1 MSSLPVV
8 VGFGGINPAGRA
20 SFNHAYRRMVFDAL
34 PEAAQLRT
42 LKSLAALMQLEGE
55 VSAVETRDYILAHT
69 LIRKIEAT
77 AFDVDN
83 VAWNKRMTV
92 SGEGGRMEFVT
103 RSRHLP
109 DVLPPSWTVRELGA
123 GQVAVTVEEST
134 DILVPT
140 SRRFEVSS
148 AGQLPSGFD
157 PASFYAARNHPK
169 GLQMSVFA
177 ASDAVH
183 SMGIDWDVVRS
194 RVRPDQIGVYASSA
208 MAQMDDAGYGGLLG
222 ARAGGGR
229 VSSKQLPLGLPDM
242 PADFVS
248 AYVLGNLGSIGPSL
262 GACATFFYNMR
273 HAVQEIREGTVRVA
287 IVGAADAAVDP
298 RVMDGY
304 ATMGALATDAEL
316 LKLDAALGLSEAN
329 YRRASRPFSS
339 NCGFTI
345 SESAQFVVLF
355 DDALAMELG
364 AQVHGSV
371 PDVFVSADGFK
382 KSISGPGVGN
392 YVTVAKAL
400 ACAAAIVGDEA
411 VKTRSFVQA
420 HGTSTPQNRVT
431 ESHILNEI
439 AKSFG
444 IEKWPVVAVKTFLG
458 HSIGAASGDQM
469 TSTLGIWQDNIL
481 PGIVTADH
489 FADDVQSSNLGL
501 STSHV
506 PVAENS
512 LDVAVLNAKGFGG
525 NNASATVLSPA
536 VSKRLLQGR
545 HGAKAWAEYQQ
556 RNEAVLARAKAY
568 DDAAV
573 NGDLAVKYQFGEGVL
588 DASDLDLQRDSIG
601 VKGWGERI
609 TLPSSSPYADWLK

>member
-20 SFNHAYRRMVFDAL
+20 SFHHAYRRMVFDAL
-34 PEAAQLRT
+34 PESAQTRT
-42 LKSLAALMQLEGE
+42 LKSLAALMNVSGE
-55 VSAVETRDYILAHT
+55 VSDIATRDFILAHT
-69 LIRKIEAT
+69 LIRKIEAS
-77 AFDVDN
+77 AFDVEN
-83 VAWNKRMTV
+83 VAWNKRMSV
-92 SGEGGRMEFVT
+92 SGEGGKMEFVT

-109 DVLPPSWTVRELGA
+109 DVIPPGWTVRELGA

-140 SRRFEVSS
+140 TRRFEVSS

-157 PASFYAARNHPK
+157 PSSYYAARSHPK

-177 ASDAVH
+177 ASDAIH
-183 SMGIDWDVVRS
+183 SMGIDWEVVRN

-248 AYVLGNLGSIGPSL
+248 AYVLGNVGSIGPSL

-273 HAVQEIREGTVRVA
+273 HAVQEIRDGSVRVA

-316 LKLDAALGLSEAN
+316 LKLDQALGLTEAN
-329 YRRASRPFSS
+329 YRRASRPFST

-345 SESAQFVVLF
+345 SESSQFIVLF

-364 AQVHGSV
+364 AQVHGAV

-382 KSISGPGVGN
+382 KSISGPGIGN

-400 ACAAAIVGDEA
+400 ACAAAIVGDDA

-431 ESHILNEI
+431 ESHILNEV

-444 IEKWPVVAVKTFLG
+444 IEKWPLVAVKTFLG

-469 TSTLGIWQDNIL
+469 TATLGVWHDNIL
-481 PGIVTADH
+481 PGITTADH
-489 FADDVQSSNLGL
+489 FADDVESSNLGL
-501 STSHV
+501 STRHV
-506 PVAENS
+506 QVGENA

-525 NNASATVLSPA
+525 NNASATVLSP
-536 VSKRLLQGR
+536 SMSQRLLQGR
-545 HGAKAWAEYQQ
+545 HGAKAWAEYQR
-556 RNEAVLARAKAY
+556 RNEQVVAQAQAY

-573 NGDLAVKYQFGEGVL
+573 NGELAVKYQFGEGVL
-588 DASDLDLQRDSIG
+588 EPADLDLQRDSIG
-601 VKGWGERI
+601 LKGWDERI
-609 TLPSSSPYADWLK
+609 ALPASSPYADWLK